1 MSEFFFLILGD
12 DDEKKKHRL
21 TCLLSRARFSIV
33 GPVGKVS
40 KFEEVLDEA
49 TALVKTL
56 VESS

>member
-1 MSEFFFLILGD
+1 MD
-12 DDEKKKHRL
+12 VEKKHWL
-21 TCLLSRARFSIV
+21 TCLVFRARFSIV

-40 KFEEVLDEA
+40 RFEEVLDEA